1 MTPLDEICEL
11 VRGVTYRKG
20 DEVRER
26 GLQVLRANNIN
37 RDTHS
42 LNLTEIKN
50 VSCALKFPDAK
61 KLKRHDILI
70 CLASGSQSHI
80 GKVAL
85 SLNDTEY
92 YFGGFMGAVRAN
104 SSLVDPHFLYF
115 QLRQTNFND
124 FLRQQISGANINN
137 LSAKLLYRFQIPL
150 PPLEVQKEIVA
161 EIEGYQK
168 VIDGARAV
176 VENYRPHIHVDPDW
190 PMVELGG
197 LCAVVRGSS
206 PRPKRDS
213 RYYGGPIPRLMVAD
227 ISRDGMYSTP
237 QIDSLTVEGAEK
249 SRPMK
254 KGDVVIAVSGNPGL
268 PTVLSVDACIHD
280 GFVGLRE
287 VSENVNNEYLYWNLL
302 SQHERNAMQ
311 SVGAIFKNL
320 TTSQVKEFEVPL
332 PPLETQRAIVAEIEA
347 EQTIVN
353 ANRELIERFNKKIEK
368 IIAGVWNE

>member
-1 MTPLDEICEL
+1 MATNQGFKNIVIRDSTRAIPEYVALL
-11 VRGVTYRKG
+11 VTRLVPTM
-20 DEVRER
+20 
-26 GLQVLRANNIN
+26 
-37 RDTHS
+37 DTW
-42 LNLTEIKN
+42 
-50 VSCALKFPDAK
+50 
-61 KLKRHDILI
+61 
-70 CLASGSQSHI
+70 ASG
-80 GKVAL
+80 GTFKEL
-85 SLNDTEY
+85 SK
-92 YFGGFMGAVRAN
+92 
-104 SSLVDPHFLYF
+104 SLFC
-115 QLRQTNFND
+115 QL
-124 FLRQQISGANINN
+124 
-137 LSAKLLYRFQIPL
+137 QIPL
-150 PPLEVQKEIVA
+150 PPLEVQQEIVA

-190 PMVELGG
+190 PMVGLGG
-197 LCAVVRGSS
+197 LCTVVRGSS